1 MATSFSMKDLWPLS
15 KQAASEW
22 SEDKATKLA
31 AALAFYTMLS
41 IAPLLI
47 ICMKIAG
54 KIFGAKAAS
63 GQISGYL
70 TNTVGAKGAEAA
82 QEMIKNASQQGSG
95 VIATIISVVVLI
107 LSASGVFGELQDSL
121 NTIWE
126 VKPKPN
132 RGIMGIIK
140 DRFFSMTLVLGVVF
154 LLLVSLVASAAIAGM
169 THAIGIDHGFFWGAV
184 EFVIS
189 LVVVTVLFGL
199 IFRYLPDAK
208 VQWSDVWVGAVL
220 TAVLFTVGKWI
231 LGWYL
236 GRASTTSVYGAAGS
250 MVALLLWVYY
260 SSQILFFGAEF
271 TQVYAKKHGR
281 GIEPAENA
289 LPMTESDRVAEGKPH
304 DSGQADVDTGAGQPG
319 GRRPAGAGL
328 AGSRQAARDRV
339 LVLPPAG
346 RLPEPQGASRTG
358 KQVAIAAASLVA
370 GEVLGG

>member
-15 KQAASEW
+15 KQAAAEW

-54 KIFGAKAAS
+54 KIFGAKSAS

-70 TNTVGAKGAEAA
+70 NNTVGTKGAEAA
-82 QEMIKNASQQGSG
+82 QEMIKNASQQGAG

-154 LLLVSLVASAAIAGM
+154 LLLVSLIASTVLTGV
-169 THAIGIDHGFFWGAV
+169 THAVGMDKGLFLSAINFIVSIAV
-184 EFVIS
+184 I
-189 LVVVTVLFGL
+189 TVLFGL

-208 VQWSDVWVGAVL
+208 VRWHDVWIGAIA
-220 TAVLFTVGKWI
+220 TSILFTIGKSL

-236 GRASTTSVYGAAGS
+236 GRASATSVYG
-250 MVALLLWVYY
+250 
-260 SSQILFFGAEF
+260 
-271 TQVYAKKHGR
+271 
-281 GIEPAENA
+281 
-289 LPMTESDRVAEGKPH
+289 
-304 DSGQADVDTGAGQPG
+304 
-319 GRRPAGAGL
+319 
-328 AGSRQAARDRV
+328 
-339 LVLPPAG
+339 
-346 RLPEPQGASRTG
+346 
-358 KQVAIAAASLVA
+358 
-370 GEVLGG
+370 